1 MTDEERRRIAQALL
15 DMPLF
20 NQLWDEL
27 ETSAIDRC
35 IHAKPNDDET
45 RRVMAAE
52 ARVIR
57 LFRDRIRSLAQSAV
71 EGKKAPA

>member
-1 MTDEERRRIAQALL
+1 MTDEERKRAAQALL

-27 ETSAIDRC
+27 ETAAVDRC
-35 IHAKPNDDET
+35 INAKPNDDET
-45 RRVMAAE
+45 RRVMASE

>member
-1 MTDEERRRIAQALL
+1 MTPDEKRRAAQTLI

-20 NQLWDEL
+20 NALWDEL
-27 ETSAIDRC
+27 ERSAIDRC
-35 IHAKPNDDET
+35 ISAKPEDDET
-45 RRVMAAE
+45 RRVMASE

-57 LFRDRIRSLAQSAV
+57 LFRSQIMSLAQSKA